1 MTQDHDVI
9 VIGARCA
16 GSPTAMLLARKGY
29 RVLVVDRATFPSD
42 TVSTHVIH
50 APGVAALDRW
60 GVLGNVTASGC
71 PAVET
76 YSFDFGPVTIAGRP
90 RSVDGHSA
98 AYAPRRT
105 VLDTLLVDAAAAAG
119 AEIRE
124 GFTVDEILTE
134 DGAVVGIRG
143 RDAHGRS
150 VTERA
155 RVVIGAD
162 GANSRLVRAVDPH
175 TYAERPPLQAGV
187 YTYFSGLPV
196 DGFEIVIR
204 PYRGFAAVS
213 TNDGLTMVGV
223 GWPHAEHAANKRDAE
238 TNFFETLSLAPEF
251 YERAR
256 GARREARFA
265 GRPVSNFFRKPY
277 GPGWA
282 LVGDAGYSKDPITAQ
297 GISNAFRDAEL
308 CASALDAALSGQRSF
323 EDALRDY
330 QATRD
335 EQSFPMYE
343 FTCQM
348 ATLEPPPP
356 EMQQLFGAM
365 VGNQDAMDDFA
376 SVVAGTVSPTAFLDP
391 ANLGRIM
398 QQASSPAA

>member
-1 MTQDHDVI
+1 MTADYDVI

-60 GVLGNVTASGC
+60 GVLDRILETGC

-76 YSFDFGPVTIAGRP
+76 YSFDFGPVTIAGTP
-90 RSVDGHSA
+90 RSVEGRSS

-105 VLDTLLVDAAAAAG
+105 VLDTLLVDAADAAG
-119 AEIRE
+119 VEIRE
-124 GFTVDEILTE
+124 GFTVDEILIE

-143 RDAHGRS
+143 RDRHGS
-150 VTERA
+150 AVTERA
-155 RVVIGAD
+155 QVVIGAD
-162 GANSRLVRAVDPH
+162 GANSRLARAVESAS
-175 TYAERPPLQAGV
+175 YNERPPLQAGM

-204 PYRGFAAVS
+204 PYRGFAAVA
-213 TNDGLTMVGV
+213 TNDGLTLVAT
-223 GWPHAEHAANKRDAE
+223 GWPYAEHAANKRDVE
-238 TNFFETLSLAPEF
+238 GNFYKTLELAPEF
-251 YERAR
+251 HERVRA
-256 GARREARFA
+256 AKREARFA
-265 GRPVSNFFRKPY
+265 GRPVHNFFRKPF
-277 GPGWA
+277 GPGWV

-297 GISNAFRDAEL
+297 GITDAFHGAEA
-308 CASALDAALSGQRSF
+308 CATALDSFLSGTRPF
-323 EDALRDY
+323 EDAMADY
-330 QATRD
+330 QSDRD
-335 EQSFPMYE
+335 ARSLPIYE

-356 EMQQLFGAM
+356 EMQQLFGVM
-365 VGNQDAMDDFA
+365 QGNQDAKDDFV
-376 SVVAGTVSPTAFLDP
+376 SVVAGTLSPAAFLDP
-391 ANLGRIM
+391 ANIGRIM
-398 QQASSPAA
+398 QRAAASVG